1 MEKQF
6 LYSADILLPKK
17 DFEKWSVIACDQ
29 YTSEPEYWAETE
41 EIVGNNASAL
51 RIILPE
57 AYLTD
62 DDSEK
67 IAQINKNMIDYLNS
81 DVFDLFEDTIIYT
94 NRTLKNGVSR
104 HGIVGLIDLEDY
116 SYEKGA
122 STPIRATEQT
132 VIERIPPRVAIRRD
146 ASIELPHVMLLID
159 DEKRTVIEPISEE
172 CEKFKKLYDFD
183 LMQNAGHICGYALST
198 DAKNQVKSALDLL
211 YKNSK
216 DGLLYAVGDGNHS
229 LASAKECYRQGCGPR
244 YALVE
249 IVNIHDYSL
258 EFEPIYRVV
267 FGGNQKLIE
276 DFIDYCGESK
286 DTDGQNFLIIN
297 GENETEVSLKA
308 KGTLPVATL
317 QGFLDEYI
325 KNTDLKIDYIHGIE
339 NVKKLCKREKAIG
352 FIFDGM
358 EKNQLFEAVS
368 NDGSL
373 PRKTFSMGCADDKRF
388 YLEARKI
395 K

>member
-1 MEKQF
+1 MKKQF

-29 YTSEPEYWAETE
+29 YTSEPEYWSETE
-41 EIVGNNASAL
+41 KIVGQSASAL

-57 AYLTD
+57 VYLTD

-67 IAQINKNMIDYLNS
+67 IAQINKNMVDYLNS
-81 DVFDLFEDTIIYT
+81 DVFDSFEDTMIYT
-94 NRTLKNGVSR
+94 KRTLKNGAER

-116 SYEKGA
+116 SYQKGA
-122 STPIRATEQT
+122 DTPIRATEQT

-159 DEKRTVIEPISEE
+159 DEKRMVIEPVSEN
-172 CEKFKKLYDFD
+172 CENYKKLYDFD
-183 LMQNAGHICGYALST
+183 LMQNAGHICGYALSAE
-198 DAKNQVKSALDLL
+198 AKENLQSALESL
-211 YKNSK
+211 YNASE
-216 DGLLYAVGDGNHS
+216 DGLLFAVGDGNHS

-249 IVNIHDYSL
+249 VVNIHDYSL

-267 FGGNQKLIE
+267 FGAEQKLID
-276 DFIDYCGESK
+276 DFMAYCGKS
-286 DTDGQNFLIIN
+286 TDSSAQKFICIN
-297 GENETEVSLKA
+297 GETETQVSLNP

-317 QGFLDEYI
+317 QGFLDDYI
-325 KNTDLKIDYIHGIE
+325 KDTDMKIDYIHGIE
-339 NVKKLCKREKAIG
+339 NVKKLCKRENAIG

-358 EKNQLFEAVS
+358 EKNQLFEAVA

-373 PRKTFSMGCADDKRF
+373 PRKTFSMGHADDKRF